1 MPTYKLKPE
10 DIEPLLEGLAI
21 YGTGGGGS
29 PEWGRAIL
37 EQDFSVGRELG
48 IIDLSEISDGGT
60 VVSGGI
66 MGSVKILE
74 EMGTSNVMAHWE
86 DRFELLEV
94 TRVMEG
100 VLGKKID
107 YVVPFEVGGLNTPV
121 ILSLGAR
128 MGVPVLDGD
137 ALGRSAPETQMTSF
151 IGHGISLT
159 PMPLIDFNGNVVVV
173 QDAVDSTYPDQ
184 LGRYVVTK
192 GGGLGAN
199 NHYPMTGLQAKRA
212 VIPNTISASIDLGRA
227 VLNARERGEDP
238 VEVVAKKVN
247 GALLFEGEISE
258 LREEESMGFYFTTAV
273 IEAQGELSKRKIELI
288 IKNETMM
295 LRIDGETKAL
305 FPDLLL
311 MLDPG
316 SGRGLMS
323 TELGVGSQLALIG
336 VPCHPRLREAAVSP
350 QGRLAFSPT
359 RYGQIDETYRPIES
373 LLEGIW

>member
-212 VIPNTISASIDLGRA
+212 VIPNTISASLDLGRA

>member
-1 MPTYKLKPE
+1 MPTYKFKPE

-29 PEWGRAIL
+29 PEWGRSIL
-37 EQDFSVGRELG
+37 EQDFSVGRDLG
-48 IIDLSEISDGGT
+48 IIDLSEISSGGT

-74 EMGTSNVMAHWE
+74 EMGTSNVIAHWE

-94 TRVMEG
+94 TRIMEG

-107 YVVPFEVGGLNTPV
+107 HVVPFELGGLNTPV

-128 MGVPVLDGD
+128 MGIPVLDGD

-173 QDAVDSTYPDQ
+173 HDAVDSTYPDQ
-184 LGRYVVTK
+184 LGRYVVTQ

-212 VIPNTISASIDLGRA
+212 VIPNTISASLDLGRA
-227 VLNARERGEDP
+227 VLSARARGDDP
-238 VEVVAKKVN
+238 IEVVAKKVN
-247 GALLFEGEISE
+247 GALILVGEISA
-258 LREEESMGFYFTTAV
+258 LREGESIGFYFTTAV
-273 IEAQGELSKRKIELI
+273 IEAQGELSKSKIELI

-323 TELGVGSQLALIG
+323 IELGVGSPLALIG
-336 VPCHPRLREAAVSP
+336 VPCHPRLREAAASP

-359 RYGQIDETYRPIES
+359 RYGQTDEIYRPIES
-373 LLEGIW
+373 LLEDMW

>member
-1 MPTYKLKPE
+1 MPTYKFKPE

-29 PEWGRAIL
+29 PEWGRAIM
-37 EQDFSVGRELG
+37 EQDFSIGRDLG
-48 IIDLSEISDGGT
+48 IIDLSEISDSST
-60 VVSGGI
+60 VISGGI

-107 YVVPFEVGGLNTPV
+107 HVVPFEVGGLNTPV

-128 MGVPVLDGD
+128 MGIPVLDGD

-184 LGRYVVTK
+184 LGRYVVTQ

-212 VIPNTISASIDLGRA
+212 VIPNTISTSLDLGRA
-227 VLNARERGEDP
+227 VLSARSHGEDP

-247 GALLFEGEISE
+247 GALLLVGEISA

-273 IEAQGELSKRKIELI
+273 IDAQGELSKSEIELI

-295 LRIDGETKAL
+295 LRIDGDTKAL

-323 TELGVGSQLALIG
+323 IELGVGSPLALIG
-336 VPCHPRLREAAVSP
+336 VPCHPRLREAAASP
-350 QGRLAFSPT
+350 QGRLAFSPN

-373 LLEGIW
+373 LLEGMW

>member
-1 MPTYKLKPE
+1 MPTYKFKPE

-29 PEWGRAIL
+29 PEWGRAIM
-37 EQDFSVGRELG
+37 EQDFSVGRDLG
-48 IIDLSEISDGGT
+48 IIDLSEVSDGGT

-74 EMGTSNVMAHWE
+74 EMGTSKVMAHWE

-128 MGVPVLDGD
+128 MGIPVLDGD

-159 PMPLIDFNGNVVVV
+159 PMPLIDFKGNVVVV
-173 QDAVDSTYPDQ
+173 HDAVDSTYPDQ
-184 LGRYVVTK
+184 LGRYVVTQ

-199 NHYPMTGLQAKRA
+199 NHYPMTGLEAKRA
-212 VIPNTISASIDLGRA
+212 VIPNTISASLDLGRT
-227 VLNARERGEDP
+227 VLSARARGEDP

-247 GALLFEGEISE
+247 GALLLVGEISA
-258 LREEESMGFYFTTAV
+258 LHEEESMGFYFTTAV
-273 IEAQGELSKRKIELI
+273 IEAQGELSKSKIELI

-311 MLDPG
+311 MLEPG

-323 TELGVGSQLALIG
+323 IELGVGSPLALIG
-336 VPCHPRLREAAVSP
+336 VPCHPRLREAAASP
-350 QGRLAFSPT
+350 QGSLAFSPT
-359 RYGQIDETYRPIES
+359 RYGQSDETYRPIES
-373 LLEGIW
+373 LLEGMW